1 MDVIPYIYIYS
12 YRGSSCIACT
22 CVSISGSLVWGQFR
36 SKRVCHLVG
45 IAWWCKDTVRH
56 TSYRGVCFQRK
67 RIMFGSIDSGI
78 ILDKFE
84 PLKEGLRGVSLRKF
98 QFDRYDR
105 YERWLISIGF
115 LATVG

>member
-1 MDVIPYIYIYS
+1 
-12 YRGSSCIACT
+12 
-22 CVSISGSLVWGQFR
+22 
-36 SKRVCHLVG
+36 
-45 IAWWCKDTVRH
+45 
-56 TSYRGVCFQRK
+56 
-67 RIMFGSIDSGI
+67 MFGSIDSGI

-105 YERWLISIGF
+105 DERWLISIGF